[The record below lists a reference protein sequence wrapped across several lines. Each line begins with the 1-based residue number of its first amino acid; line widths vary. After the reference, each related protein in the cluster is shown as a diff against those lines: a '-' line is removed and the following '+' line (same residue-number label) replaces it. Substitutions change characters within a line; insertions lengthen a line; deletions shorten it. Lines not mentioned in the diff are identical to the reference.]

1 MAVEDQPEEGVP
13 TPTLDALVTELEA
26 LAQEAAQR
34 LRESPRAQ
42 EIASKFDA
50 LVADLQAS
58 IAEYRASQEEA
69 PPA

>member
-1 MAVEDQPEEGVP
+1 MAVEDQPEGVP
-13 TPTLDALVTELEA
+13 TPTLDALVSELEA
-26 LAQEAAQR
+26 LAQEAATR

-58 IAEYRASQEEA
+58 IAEYRATQTEE

>member
-1 MAVEDQPEEGVP
+1 MAVEDPEEGVP
-13 TPTLDALVTELEA
+13 TPTLDALVSELEA
-26 LAQEAAQR
+26 LAQEAATR
-34 LRESPRAQ
+34 LRDSPRLA
-42 EIASKFDA
+42 EIQSKFDA